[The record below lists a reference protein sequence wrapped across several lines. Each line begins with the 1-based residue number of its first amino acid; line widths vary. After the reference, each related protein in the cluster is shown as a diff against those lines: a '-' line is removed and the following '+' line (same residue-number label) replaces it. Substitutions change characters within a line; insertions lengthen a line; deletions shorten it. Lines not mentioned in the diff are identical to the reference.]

1 MTSKINGKTAP
12 RILYI
17 RLWRSTSYMKIL
29 CEKHFLE
36 LNTSFGKIINFSF
49 NSTFKSSLSN
59 LFQFVDDLILW
70 QSMLES
76 RIDTTIFVSA
86 IKEYELGFQAAV
98 CGQYRYAFTAHRY
111 FIEQMCRFIY
121 LSTNELYLRQWK
133 LGLRDVSWGEFTDK
147 EKGIFSKIFIRAFYP
162 EIDNEGDHVLK
173 ITSKLYRESS
183 EFVHGNFD
191 KIRSIPDQIEF
202 NQEILSK
209 WIDFMETSKFIV
221 LFLLFMRF
229 SKDITSADIHK
240 LEDMSREELCG
251 IEGFSL
257 LFQ

>member
-1 MTSKINGKTAP
+1 
-12 RILYI
+12 
-17 RLWRSTSYMKIL
+17 
-29 CEKHFLE
+29 
-36 LNTSFGKIINFSF
+36 
-49 NSTFKSSLSN
+49 
-59 LFQFVDDLILW
+59 
-70 QSMLES
+70 
-76 RIDTTIFVSA
+76 
-86 IKEYELGFQAAV
+86 
-98 CGQYRYAFTAHRY
+98 
-111 FIEQMCRFIY
+111 MCRFIY